1 MSAYQLIVLEI
12 VGTLLDSRKRVAPA
26 TIEVVRQA
34 AS

>member
-1 MSAYQLIVLEI
+1 MSAYQLITLDI
-12 VGTLLDSRKRVAPA
+12 VSTLLDVVTH